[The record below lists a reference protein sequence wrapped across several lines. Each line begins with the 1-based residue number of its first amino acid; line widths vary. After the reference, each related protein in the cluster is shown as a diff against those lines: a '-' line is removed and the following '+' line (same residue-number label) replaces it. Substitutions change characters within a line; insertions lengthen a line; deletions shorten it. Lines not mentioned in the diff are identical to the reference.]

1 MHFEVKK
8 KRIAAAGK
16 SEAFSLLTWKIEK
29 KLHYLHSKC
38 KSPFYPNLNIEYLK
52 SKYCSVSIIGVL
64 SVVLTKLKNLK
75 NLKIEIKVI
84 FT

>member
-8 KRIAAAGK
+8 SIAAAGK

-29 KLHYLHSKC
+29 KVALHSKC

-52 SKYCSVSIIGVL
+52 SKYCSVTIIGVL
-64 SVVLTKLKNLK
+64 SVIPFK
-75 NLKIEIKVI
+75 
-84 FT
+84 